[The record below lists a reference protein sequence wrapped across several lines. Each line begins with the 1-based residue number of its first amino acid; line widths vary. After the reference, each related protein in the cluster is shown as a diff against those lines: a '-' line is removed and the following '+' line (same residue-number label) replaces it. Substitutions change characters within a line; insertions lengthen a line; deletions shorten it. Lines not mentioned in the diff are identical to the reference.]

1 MNKMNGPR
9 SDASRRLRG
18 VRTPAARSRGGVAS
32 DPGPSAI
39 PGPGSRPRNRFFH
52 MFPNRFLFLVAT
64 LLLCG
69 ACERS
74 AQENALLPE
83 PVAVREYPGSFKIH
97 TPLSLWI
104 DAPDSVARPLADY
117 LLSTPIECVREAR
130 KRHAAKNYLHLVLSK
145 GDSLPASA
153 EGYVLAI
160 RPAGITVRSHG
171 EAGLFYG
178 LQTLLQLH
186 AQYGDRIPAQK
197 ITDYPRFAWRGLHL
211 DVSRNFFD
219 AEFVKKQLRMMASL
233 KLNRLHWHLTDGAGW
248 RLAIDAYPRLTEEA
262 AWRVGK
268 TWQEWRRGG
277 SRYARRGD
285 PEASG
290 GYYTKEQVRDVLALA
305 DSLHITVV
313 PEIEMPGHSEEVLAV
328 YPELSCSGEPGTSGE
343 FCLGNEQTYVFLE
356 RVFSEVLELFPSEFI
371 HIGGDEASS
380 RAWMACPKCR
390 ALMEREGLKTPA
402 ELQAYAVHRIGR
414 FLEAHGRRLVG
425 WDEILDG
432 SIPADAVVMSWRGEE
447 GGRRAATAGHDVV
460 MTPGSYCYFDGYQDN
475 PMTQPQAFT
484 GYLPLSKVYSYDPA
498 PEQMAGR
505 DRVLGVQANLWT
517 EYIPTPEQAEYM
529 LYPRA
534 FALAEVAWS
543 PQKSRDYDEF
553 RTRALIYT
561 ERAREAGYNAFDLE
575 SEEGERPESLEPVE
589 HLAVGCPVSYA
600 TPWHRSYPADG
611 VATLTDGQRGPWS
624 YGERWQGFLNSDVD
638 VTVDLGAVKP
648 IREVAADFMQWY
660 SAWVWLPARVEIEVS
675 ADGETFR
682 RLGVIGN
689 DYPQEEERPEYR
701 TFAWKGSD
709 EARYVRYHAV
719 SNGRAGG
726 WLFTDEIIIR

>member
-1 MNKMNGPR
+1 MSVFR
-9 SDASRRLRG
+9 SLIVRRFSAVLSCVG
-18 VRTPAARSRGGVAS
+18 NPDKSGNSDSKPIFLLPSVRRRH
-32 DPGPSAI
+32 
-39 PGPGSRPRNRFFH
+39 NRLLS
-52 MFPNRFLFLVAT
+52 MCPNRFLFLVGA

-69 ACERS
+69 ACEHS
-74 AQENALLPE
+74 ARENALLPE

-97 TPLSLWI
+97 EPLSLWI
-104 DAPDSVARPLADY
+104 DAPDSIARPLADY
-117 LLSTPIECVREAR
+117 LRTTPIECVREER
-130 KRHAAKNYLHLVLSK
+130 KRHAAKNYLHLLLSK
-145 GDSLPASA
+145 GDSLPESP

-219 AEFVKKQLRMMASL
+219 VEFVKKQLRMMASL

-248 RLAIDAYPRLTEEA
+248 RLAVDAYPRLTEEA

-277 SRYARRGD
+277 NRYARYDD
-285 PEASG
+285 PEAAG
-290 GYYTKEQVRDVLALA
+290 GYYTKEDVRDVLALA

-313 PEIEMPGHSEEVLAV
+313 PEIEMPGHSEEVLVV

-356 RVFSEVLELFPSEFI
+356 RVFAEVLELFPSEFI

-380 RAWMACPKCR
+380 RAWMACPKCL
-390 ALMEREGLKTPA
+390 ALMQREGLKTPA

-414 FLEAHGRRLVG
+414 FLEARGRRLVG

-432 SIPADAVVMSWRGEE
+432 GIPADAVVMSWRGEE
-447 GGRRAATAGHDVV
+447 GGRRAAAAGHDVV
-460 MTPGSYCYFDGYQDN
+460 MTPGGYCYFDGYQDN
-475 PMTQPQAFT
+475 PMTQPQAFS

-498 PEQMAGR
+498 PEQMPAR

-543 PQKSRDYDEF
+543 PVEKRDYEDF
-553 RTRALIYT
+553 RSRALIYT
-561 ERAREAGYNAFDLE
+561 ERAHAAGYNAFDLE
-575 SEEGERPESLEPVE
+575 SEEGERPQSLEPVE
-589 HLAVGCPVSYA
+589 HLAVGCPVTCA
-600 TPWHRSYPADG
+600 TPWHKAYSADG
-611 VATLTDGQRGPWS
+611 AATLTDGRHGPWS
-624 YGERWQGFLNSDVD
+624 YGERWLGFLNSDVD

-682 RLGVIGN
+682 SLGVIGN

-726 WLFTDEIIIR
+726 WLFTDEIVIR

>member
-1 MNKMNGPR
+1 MNKMNGLR
-9 SDASRRLRG
+9 SDASCRLRG

-83 PVAVREYPGSFKIH
+83 PVAVREFPGSFKIH

-104 DAPDSVARPLADY
+104 DAPDSVAQPLADY

-285 PEASG
+285 PEAAG

-343 FCLGNEQTYVFLE
+343 FLPRQ
-356 RVFSEVLELFPSEFI
+356 
-371 HIGGDEASS
+371 
-380 RAWMACPKCR
+380 RADLRLSGA
-390 ALMEREGLKTPA
+390 GL
-402 ELQAYAVHRIGR
+402 L
-414 FLEAHGRRLVG
+414 
-425 WDEILDG
+425 
-432 SIPADAVVMSWRGEE
+432 RG
-447 GGRRAATAGHDVV
+447 AG
-460 MTPGSYCYFDGYQDN
+460 
-475 PMTQPQAFT
+475 A
-484 GYLPLSKVYSYDPA
+484 LPLGVYP
-498 PEQMAGR
+498 
-505 DRVLGVQANLWT
+505 
-517 EYIPTPEQAEYM
+517 
-529 LYPRA
+529 
-534 FALAEVAWS
+534 
-543 PQKSRDYDEF
+543 
-553 RTRALIYT
+553 
-561 ERAREAGYNAFDLE
+561 
-575 SEEGERPESLEPVE
+575 
-589 HLAVGCPVSYA
+589 
-600 TPWHRSYPADG
+600 HR
-611 VATLTDGQRGPWS
+611 RG
-624 YGERWQGFLNSDVD
+624 
-638 VTVDLGAVKP
+638 
-648 IREVAADFMQWY
+648 
-660 SAWVWLPARVEIEVS
+660 
-675 ADGETFR
+675 
-682 RLGVIGN
+682 
-689 DYPQEEERPEYR
+689 
-701 TFAWKGSD
+701 
-709 EARYVRYHAV
+709 
-719 SNGRAGG
+719 
-726 WLFTDEIIIR
+726 